1 MSVDTLPIDPET
13 LLIDADLAREYGK
26 AAAEV
31 YRQRKPYPYGC
42 FDNFM
47 PPQIL
52 EKVREEL
59 QNLPAAESF
68 FNRPQEKLKAA
79 YMPERLGPYTRAL
92 FHSLNSKAFLA
103 YLEELTGIDGLI
115 PDPYYSGGGIHV
127 VSNGG
132 HLDIHADFNR
142 QGKLN
147 LERRLNVLI
156 YLNKD
161 WKEEYGGS
169 FEIWNDDMTA
179 KVAGFEPLF
188 NRMCCFNTGSTTWH
202 GNPEPVNHPDKE
214 PRMSIALYYYTATW
228 DSMKVAHST
237 LFKPRP
243 GTKDQADKMEARHRV
258 MQNLLP
264 PVIYR
269 RLDHR
274 LRKIGI

>member
-1 MSVDTLPIDPET
+1 MSVSTLPIDPVT
-13 LLIDADLAREYGK
+13 LLIDADGAREFGK
-26 AAAEV
+26 AAAES
-31 YRQRKPYPYGC
+31 YQSKSPYPYGC

-47 PPQIL
+47 PPEIL
-52 EKVREEL
+52 DKVRDEL
-59 QNLPAAESF
+59 RDLPAAETF

-115 PDPYYSGGGIHV
+115 PDPYFAGGGIHV

-161 WKEEYGGS
+161 WKQEYGGS
-169 FEIWNDDMTA
+169 FEVWNTDMTA
-179 KVAGFEPLF
+179 KVAGFVPLF
-188 NRMCCFNTGSTTWH
+188 NRMCCFNTGSDTWH

-228 DSMKVAHST
+228 DSTKVSHTT

-243 GTKDQADKMEARHRV
+243 GTKDKVDRLEQRHRI
-258 MQNLLP
+258 MENLLP
-264 PVIYR
+264 PVVYR

-274 LRKIGI
+274 LRKLGI

>member
-1 MSVDTLPIDPET
+1 MSVNTLPIDPET
-13 LLIDADLAREYGK
+13 LLIDADGAREYAK
-26 AAAEV
+26 AAAEE
-31 YRQRKPYPYGC
+31 YRSKKPYPYGC

-47 PPQIL
+47 PPEIL
-52 EKVREEL
+52 DRVREEL
-59 QNLPAAESF
+59 RVLPAAESF

-103 YLEELTGIDGLI
+103 FLEELTGIDGLI
-115 PDPYYSGGGIHV
+115 PDPYYAGGGIHV

-169 FEIWNDDMTA
+169 FEVWNDDMTA
-179 KVAGFEPLF
+179 KVASFVPLF
-188 NRMCCFNTGSTTWH
+188 NRMCCFNTGSNTWH

-228 DSMKVAHST
+228 DSTKVSHST

-243 GTKDQADKMEARHRV
+243 GTKDKVDRMEQRHRI
-258 MQNLLP
+258 MENLLP

-269 RLDHR
+269 RLNYR
-274 LRKIGI
+274 LRKLGI

>member
-1 MSVDTLPIDPET
+1 MSVSTLPIDPVT
-13 LLIDADLAREYGK
+13 LLIDADGAREYGK
-26 AAAEV
+26 AAAES
-31 YRQRKPYPYGC
+31 YQSKSPYPYGC

-47 PPQIL
+47 PPEIL
-52 EKVREEL
+52 DKVRDEL
-59 QNLPAAESF
+59 RDLPAAETF

-115 PDPYYSGGGIHV
+115 PDPYFAGGGIHV

-161 WKEEYGGS
+161 WKQEYGGS
-169 FEIWNDDMTA
+169 FEVWNTDMTA
-179 KVAGFEPLF
+179 KVAGFVPLF
-188 NRMCCFNTGSTTWH
+188 NRMCCFNTGSDTWH

-228 DSMKVAHST
+228 DSTKVSHTT

-243 GTKDQADKMEARHRV
+243 GTKDKVDRLEQRHRI
-258 MQNLLP
+258 MENLLP
-264 PVIYR
+264 PVVYR

-274 LRKIGI
+274 LRKLGI